1 MSNLH
6 TPSQHVLVKQGIAPQ
21 AVGTGATV
29 TGNAIDT
36 MGYETAL
43 FVVEAGAIADSA
55 DVSVSVKLQQ
65 SSDNA
70 VSDAYADITDATTG
84 AIVNAGQ
91 NEPYLIEVN
100 LSEQERYLKPIAT
113 GGSSGGGLAS
123 VTCILMRGRHLPPT
137 QDNTVVQIGF

>member
-1 MSNLH
+1 MSNMH
-6 TPSQHVLVKQGIAPQ
+6 TPSENALAKQGIAPQ

-36 MGYETAL
+36 LGYEAAL
-43 FVVEAGAIADSA
+43 FVIEAGAISSGANI
-55 DVSVSVKLQQ
+55 SVTVKLQE
-65 SSDNA
+65 SSDNGG
-70 VSDAYADITDATTG
+70 SDAYADISGATTG

-123 VTCILMRGRHLPPT
+123 VTCILLRGRHNPPT
-137 QDNTVVQIGF
+137 QDNTVVQVGF